1 MEGDVGKFTAK
12 RDAKRIPTTTQ
23 PTARDVLCDL
33 RVLWQSPRIA
43 VPKGLEPLRRA
54 NKRSYRMTAFN
65 RLANDF
71 QSRASSSSKYN
82 QFHNSYPFNA
92 IRSMLAVQNVVIVA
106 SHHPALDKAGRAP

>member
-1 MEGDVGKFTAK
+1 MKSTPILRLRPRLKVMEGDVGKFTAK

-71 QSRASSSSKYN
+71 QSRASSSGERT
-82 QFHNSYPFNA
+82 NA
-92 IRSMLAVQNVVIVA
+92 VTE
-106 SHHPALDKAGRAP
+106 